1 MSNTDVGF
9 TGETVPDI
17 GDEGFDAP
25 VPSEKIAKDMGL
37 DDVVELT
44 DEDEEAFSNLLF
56 VGKKEKMVHLAGH
69 TILIQTLTTDVELQL
84 GLLTKEF
91 QGSDGY
97 ARAYKAAVV
106 AASIKEID
114 GRPLY
119 QPMSPDESDDIAY
132 VVRKKFEKTQKYYP
146 VLLEMIYTQITE
158 MEKEL
163 FPLVEKLKKTLC

>member
-1 MSNTDVGF
+1 MTDAAF
-9 TGETVPDI
+9 SGETIPEV
-17 GDEGFDAP
+17 GDEGFAAP
-25 VPSEKIAKDMGL
+25 TAQEQQMVKDLGL
-37 DDVVELT
+37 DDPIEL
-44 DEDEEAFSNLLF
+44 DEEEEQAFSDLLF
-56 VGKKEKMVHLAGH
+56 IGRKEKVMHIAGH
-69 TILIQTLTTDVELQL
+69 RILLCTLTTDVELQL

-119 QPMSPDESDDIAY
+119 QSLSSDESEDIAY

-146 VLLEMIYTQITE
+146 IILEMIYTQVVE